1 MSGRCCDIRSCRVVA
16 HVPSVDTSPHQEAAE
31 EERAMGQPAQEH
43 ARRRVRSCRVRSW
56 RDDLP
61 VAAVAALASG
71 LGWAVATL
79 CGVDLVVRTGSA
91 TQHVNVVSVVVTAV
105 VVTIA
110 GGGLLRVLERRTKSA
125 VRLWTTIAAAV
136 LLVSLAGPLGAETV
150 AAGSVLAGLH
160 LVVGGVVIVGL
171 RRSTSGRVA

>member
-31 EERAMGQPAQEH
+31 EERAMGQPVQEH
-43 ARRRVRSCRVRSW
+43 ARRRVRSW

-171 RRSTSGRVA
+171 RGSASGRVA